1 MSVRPI
7 VGSDHEA
14 LNRLHRDVGWPERS
28 PAGWRWLEANPARQD
43 IAAPAGW
50 VVADDRDEAVAMVGN
65 FVQRFRHGSR
75 RLYGA
80 TGFSIIVP
88 PSRKGASRA
97 LIRTFLKQPGLF
109 ARYTFNANARS
120 APLYNLFGMS
130 PWPTETHGLKLSWV
144 TDRLVCAQGR
154 VLRSLL
160 GRTSAQ
166 TAARLGEQLMNGR
179 VFRQTAL
186 SLSPQVT
193 VLRDL
198 SDGSPYA
205 DFWQALASE
214 DRLLADRSPATLRWR
229 MADPDLTLKPM
240 LLACVREGRIVATA
254 MAQMTKTS
262 LIEPPC
268 LDIIDLVA
276 LETAQDAIEVLTQ
289 TLIDNA
295 RNMGAAKVRLQMVTP
310 RMLTALG
317 DLATT
322 ARREGGWGHCHA
334 IIDEPALA
342 AAWAPTP
349 FDGDYGVC
357 SRTPPALARL
367 SRPSAAHA
375 TARGRVSKA

>member
-7 VGSDHEA
+7 VGSDHDA

-75 RLYGA
+75 SLYGA

-120 APLYNLFGMS
+120 APLYGLFGLK

-144 TDRLVCAQGR
+144 TDRLACAQGR

-179 VFRQTAL
+179 VFRQTAP
-186 SLSPQVT
+186 SLPPQVT
-193 VLRDL
+193 ELRDL
-198 SDGSPYA
+198 SDSSPYA
-205 DFWQALASE
+205 DFWRRLSSE

-229 MADPDLTLKPM
+229 MADPDLTLKPV

-289 TLIDNA
+289 ALIDNA
-295 RNMGAAKVRLQMVTP
+295 RAMGAAKVRLQMVTP
-310 RMLTALG
+310 HMLTALG

-334 IIDEPALA
+334 IIDDPALA
-342 AAWAPTP
+342 SAWAPTP
-349 FDGDYGVC
+349 FDGDYGIC
-357 SRTPPALARL
+357 SRNPPAPARRN
-367 SRPSAAHA
+367 RPSAAHA

>member
-7 VGSDHEA
+7 VGSDHDA

-75 RLYGA
+75 SLYGA

-97 LIRTFLKQPGLF
+97 LIRAFLKQPGLF

-120 APLYNLFGMS
+120 APLYGLFGLK

-144 TDRLVCAQGR
+144 TDRLACAQGR
-154 VLRSLL
+154 LLRSLL
-160 GRTSAQ
+160 GRTSAK
-166 TAARLGEQLMNGR
+166 TAARLGEQLMNRR
-179 VFRQTAL
+179 VFRQTAP
-186 SLSPQVT
+186 SLPPQVT

-205 DFWQALASE
+205 DFWRRLSSE
-214 DRLLADRSPATLRWR
+214 DRLLADRSPEILRWR
-229 MADPDLTLKPM
+229 MADPDLTLKPL

-289 TLIDNA
+289 ALIDNA
-295 RNMGAAKVRLQMVTP
+295 RDMGAAKVRLQMVTP
-310 RMLTALG
+310 QMLTALG

-334 IIDEPALA
+334 IIDDPALA
-342 AAWAPTP
+342 SAWAPTP
-349 FDGDYGVC
+349 FDGDYGIC
-357 SRTPPALARL
+357 SRNPPAPVRL

>member
-7 VGSDHEA
+7 VGSDHDA

-65 FVQRFRHGSR
+65 FVQRFRHGSLS
-75 RLYGA
+75 LYGA

-97 LIRTFLKQPGLF
+97 LIRAFLKQPGLF

-120 APLYNLFGMS
+120 APLYGLFGLK

-144 TDRLVCAQGR
+144 TDRLACAQGR

-160 GRTSAQ
+160 GRTSAK
-166 TAARLGEQLMNGR
+166 TAARLGEQLMNSR
-179 VFRQTAL
+179 VFRQTAP
-186 SLSPQVT
+186 SLPSQVT

-198 SDGSPYA
+198 SDSSPYA
-205 DFWQALASE
+205 DFWRTFASE
-214 DRLLADRSPATLRWR
+214 DRLLADRSPETLRWR
-229 MADPDLTLKPM
+229 MADPDLTLKPV

-289 TLIDNA
+289 ALIDNA
-295 RNMGAAKVRLQMVTP
+295 RDMGAAKVRLQMVTP
-310 RMLTALG
+310 QMLTALG

-334 IIDEPALA
+334 IIEDPALA
-342 AAWAPTP
+342 STWAPTP
-349 FDGDYGVC
+349 FDGDYGIC
-357 SRTPPALARL
+357 SRTPPAPARR

>member
-7 VGSDHEA
+7 VGSDYET

-28 PAGWRWLEANPARQD
+28 PAGWRWLEANPAHLD

-50 VVADDRDEAVAMVGN
+50 VIADDQDQAVAMLGN

-75 RLYGA
+75 DLYGA

-88 PSRKGASRA
+88 PSRKGASRS
-97 LIRTFLKQPGLF
+97 LIRTFLRQPGLF

-120 APLYNLFGMS
+120 APIYGLFGLK

-144 TDRLVCAQGR
+144 TDRLACAKGR

-179 VFRQTAL
+179 VFRQTPPAL
-186 SLSPQVT
+186 PPQVT

-205 DFWQALASE
+205 DFWRRLSSE
-214 DRLLADRSPATLRWR
+214 DRLLADRSPETLRWR
-229 MADPDLTLKPM
+229 MADPDRTLPPV

-254 MAQMTKTS
+254 MAQMIKTS

-276 LETAQDAIEVLTQ
+276 LETAQDAIPLLTQ
-289 TLIDNA
+289 ALIDNG
-295 RNMGAAKVRLQMVTP
+295 RELGAAKVRLQMVTP
-310 RMLTALG
+310 QMLTALG
-317 DLATT
+317 ELTTT

-334 IIDEPALA
+334 IIDDPNLA
-342 AAWAPTP
+342 DAWAPTP

-357 SRTPPALARL
+357 SRNPPAPTRRN
-367 SRPSAAHA
+367 RPSAALA
-375 TARGRVSKA
+375 TPRGRISKA

>member
-7 VGSDHEA
+7 VGSDHDA

-65 FVQRFRHGSR
+65 FVQRFRHGSLS
-75 RLYGA
+75 LYGA

-97 LIRTFLKQPGLF
+97 LIRAFLKQPGLF

-120 APLYNLFGMS
+120 APLYGLFGLK

-144 TDRLVCAQGR
+144 TDRLACAQGR

-160 GRTSAQ
+160 GRTSAK
-166 TAARLGEQLMNGR
+166 TAARLGERLMNSR
-179 VFRQTAL
+179 VFRQTAP
-186 SLSPQVT
+186 SLPSQVT

-198 SDGSPYA
+198 SDSSPYA
-205 DFWQALASE
+205 EFWRTFASE
-214 DRLLADRSPATLRWR
+214 DRLLADRSPETLRWR
-229 MADPDLTLKPM
+229 MADPDLTLKPV

-289 TLIDNA
+289 ALIDNA
-295 RNMGAAKVRLQMVTP
+295 RDMGAAKVRLQMVTP
-310 RMLTALG
+310 QMLTALG

-334 IIDEPALA
+334 IIEDPALA
-342 AAWAPTP
+342 SAWAPTP
-349 FDGDYGVC
+349 FDGDYGIC
-357 SRTPPALARL
+357 SRTPPAPARR

>member
-1 MSVRPI
+1 MPVRPI
-7 VGSDHEA
+7 VGSDHDA

-43 IAAPAGW
+43 IAAAAGW

-75 RLYGA
+75 SLYGA

-109 ARYTFNANARS
+109 ARYTFNANGRS
-120 APLYNLFGMS
+120 APLYGLFGLK

-144 TDRLVCAQGR
+144 TDRLACAQGR

-160 GRTSAQ
+160 GRTSAK
-166 TAARLGEQLMNGR
+166 TAARRGEQLMNSR
-179 VFRQTAL
+179 VFRQTAP
-186 SLSPQVT
+186 SLPSQVT

-198 SDGSPYA
+198 SDSSPYA
-205 DFWQALASE
+205 EFWRTLSSE
-214 DRLLADRSPATLRWR
+214 GRLLADRSPETLRWR
-229 MADPDLTLKPM
+229 MADPDLTLKPV

-289 TLIDNA
+289 ALIDNA

-310 RMLTALG
+310 QMLTALG

-334 IIDEPALA
+334 IIDDPALA
-342 AAWAPTP
+342 SAWAPTP
-349 FDGDYGVC
+349 FDGDYGIC
-357 SRTPPALARL
+357 SRNPPAPARL

-375 TARGRVSKA
+375 TARGRISKA

>member
-7 VGSDHEA
+7 VGSDHETM
-14 LNRLHRDVGWPERS
+14 NRLHRDVGWPERS

-50 VVADDRDEAVAMVGN
+50 VVVDDQDEAVAMLGN
-65 FVQRFRHGSR
+65 FVQRFRHGPRS
-75 RLYGA
+75 LYGA

-88 PSRKGASRA
+88 PSRKGASRP

-120 APLYNLFGMS
+120 APLYGLFGLK

-144 TDRLVCAQGR
+144 TDRLACAQGR
-154 VLRSLL
+154 VLRTLL

-186 SLSPQVT
+186 SLPPQVT

-198 SDGSPYA
+198 SDSSPYA
-205 DFWQALASE
+205 EFWRTLSSE
-214 DRLLADRSPATLRWR
+214 GRLLADRSPEILRWR
-229 MADPDLTLKPM
+229 MADPDLTLKPL

-254 MAQMTKTS
+254 MAQMTKTN

-289 TLIDNA
+289 ALIDNA
-295 RNMGAAKVRLQMVTP
+295 RAMGAAKVRLQMVTP
-310 RMLTALG
+310 QMLTALG
-317 DLATT
+317 ELAMT

-334 IIDEPALA
+334 IIDDPALA
-342 AAWAPTP
+342 SAWAPTP
-349 FDGDYGVC
+349 FDGDYGIC
-357 SRTPPALARL
+357 SRNPPAPARL
-367 SRPSAAHA
+367 SRSSAAHA

>member
-50 VVADDRDEAVAMVGN
+50 VVADDQDEAVAMLGN
-65 FVQRFRHGSR
+65 FIQRFRHGSR
-75 RLYGA
+75 SLYGA

-88 PSRKGASRA
+88 PSQKGASRP
-97 LIRTFLKQPGLF
+97 LIRTFLKQSGLF

-120 APLYNLFGMS
+120 APLYSLFGMS
-130 PWPTETHGLKLSWV
+130 PWPAQTHGLKLSWV
-144 TDRLVCAQGR
+144 TDRVACAKGR
-154 VLRSLL
+154 MLRSLL

-179 VFRQTAL
+179 VFQQTTPAL
-186 SLSPQVT
+186 PPQVI

-198 SDGSPYA
+198 SDASPYA
-205 DFWQALASE
+205 DFWRMLSSE
-214 DRLLADRSPATLRWR
+214 DRLLADRSPETLRWR
-229 MADPDLTLKPM
+229 MADPDLTLTPL

-276 LETAQDAIEVLTQ
+276 LETAQDAIELLTQ
-289 TLIDNA
+289 ALIDNA
-295 RNMGAAKVRLQMVTP
+295 RAMGAAKVRLQMVTA
-310 RMLTALG
+310 RMMAALG

-334 IIDEPALA
+334 IIDDPALA

-349 FDGDYGVC
+349 FDGDYGIC
-357 SRTPPALARL
+357 SRNPPAPTRL
-367 SRPSAAHA
+367 SRPSAARA
-375 TARGRVSKA
+375 TSRGRVSKA